1 MKNTY
6 IARSKISLPALAALL
21 AVFHA
26 SAADKPAPYSS
37 ATISG
42 LTARNIGSAAMSGRI
57 SAIAGV
63 KDPSGRTLLYIGA
76 ASGGVWKSEDGGT
89 IYKPVFDDEP
99 VQSIGAIALDPSNAS
114 TVWVGTGEA
123 WTRNSVS
130 IGDGVYKST
139 DGGNTWANM
148 GLPNSER
155 IAKILVSPKDPN
167 TVFVC
172 AAGKLWSDSA
182 DRGVYKT
189 SDGGKTW
196 KLVLAGAN
204 LSTGCGSMS
213 LDPADSNVLF
223 ASLWDFRR
231 KGWTFRSGGESAT
244 AASASGL
251 FRSADGG
258 VTWKEITDSANSGF
272 ARKPYGRIAVA
283 VAPSKSSRIY
293 AFVES
298 TDSALYVS
306 DDGGAT
312 WAQRDKS
319 SWMVWRPFYF
329 ANLTVD
335 PKNPDRLFKTDGA
348 LIVSDDAGKS
358 FSTVG
363 GFNGMHGDVHDVW
376 IDPTNPQ
383 TVLAGDDG
391 GMWYSYNG
399 GTKWWK
405 GGNLPVS
412 QFYHVSIDNA
422 DPYHVYGGLQ
432 DNGSWIGD
440 TSHPGGITNAQ
451 WQSVYGGDGF
461 WEFEDPADDNYVYAE
476 AQGGFAGRV
485 NRHTFETR
493 DIHPLL
499 GDADLVKYK
508 KLRFN
513 WNTPIAISPNERGTI
528 YIGSQFLFRSRD
540 HGQSWTRIS
549 PDLTSNDPEHQKQE
563 ESGGVTIDNSAAEMY
578 ETIFSISESPKD
590 GKIIWAGTDD
600 GRLQLTQD
608 GGEHWHDVIGNV
620 PGLPK
625 GAWVNWV
632 ESSRFDAATAYA
644 AFDLHTFGDVRP
656 YVYRTRDFGKT
667 WTALSSPADPKTV
680 RGYAHVIKEDLQSPN
695 LLFLGTEFGLYISID
710 GGERWAQFKGGRLPD
725 VAVRDLVIQPRE
737 NDLVLATHGRGIW
750 IVDDITP
757 LRALSGDLLGKQ
769 FGVVPSRP
777 AVQRLRT
784 NGGDPTGAAVFIGDN
799 PPDGAAISY
808 YQRSR
813 HLYGR
818 LKIEILDA
826 NGKVI
831 ADLPASKRPGLNRIV
846 WNMLEKPPHVPP
858 AAQLAFSGTQ
868 GVRAL
873 PGNYTLRITDNGKAY
888 ESPLVVGIDPA
899 ATFTLADREAQ
910 HTAAIRVKKLFGNES
925 KLMERITGL
934 RAELAQDEVGPSK
947 DDSLLAKLKNLDDE
961 VDVVRKRIVATTE
974 GGAITGEERLREH
987 TDQLYGAI
995 LSWEGKPTTY
1005 QQDNVLALE
1014 AEFERIR
1021 ADFDALTAK
1030 KLPDL
1035 NKELVAAKRGAIQ
1048 VKPIDEDKDE
1058 DADEASANPRGGRAD
1073 PDLGM
1078 DPQAFP
1084 SDFKL
1089 LR

>member
-1 MKNTY
+1 MTQNKLS
-6 IARSKISLPALAALL
+6 AAAAAALL
-21 AVFHA
+21 IGAGAHA
-26 SAADKPAPYSS
+26 ANPPAPYTS

-42 LTARNIGSAAMSGRI
+42 LTARNIGSATMSGRI
-57 SAIAGV
+57 AAIAGA
-63 KDPSGRTLLYIGA
+63 KDPSGRTLLYVGA

-89 IYKPVFDDEP
+89 IYKPVFDDQP

-130 IGDGVYKST
+130 IGTGVYKST
-139 DGGNTWANM
+139 DAGNTWANM
-148 GLPNSER
+148 GLPNSEH

-182 DRGVYKT
+182 ERGLYKT
-189 SDGGKTW
+189 TDGGKNW
-196 KLVLAGAN
+196 KLVLPGPN
-204 LSTGCGSMS
+204 LSTGCSSISMDAANPS
-213 LDPADSNVLF
+213 ILF
-223 ASLWDFRR
+223 AALWDFRR

-244 AASASGL
+244 AASASAL
-251 FRSADGG
+251 FRSTDGG
-258 VTWKEITDSANSGF
+258 ETWQEITASANSGF
-272 ARKPYGRIAVA
+272 ARKPFGRIAVA
-283 VAPSKSSRIY
+283 IAPSKSSRVY

-312 WAQRDKS
+312 WQPRDKS
-319 SWMVWRPFYF
+319 QWMVWRPFYF
-329 ANLTVD
+329 ANLIVD
-335 PKNPDRLFKTDGA
+335 PKNPDRVFKTDGA
-348 LIVSDDAGKS
+348 LILSDDAGKS

-376 IDPTNPQ
+376 IDPANPQ

-405 GGNLPVS
+405 AGNLPVS
-412 QFYHVSIDNA
+412 QFYHVSIDDQ

-432 DNGSWIGD
+432 DNGSYIGD

-461 WEFEDPADDNYVYAE
+461 WAYEDPADKDYVYAE
-476 AQGGFAGRV
+476 AQGGFVGRV

-513 WNTPIAISPNERGTI
+513 WNTPIALSPNERGTI

-540 HGQSWTRIS
+540 HGQTWTRIS
-549 PDLTSNDPEHQKQE
+549 PDLTTNDPEHQKQE
-563 ESGGVTIDNSAAEMY
+563 QSGGVTVDNSAAEMY
-578 ETIFSISESPKD
+578 ETIFTISESPKD
-590 GKIIWAGTDD
+590 AKAIWAGTDD
-600 GRLQLTQD
+600 GRLQLTRD
-608 GGEHWHDVIGNV
+608 GGEHWQDVIGNV

-632 ESSRFDAATAYA
+632 EASRFDAGTAYA

-667 WTALSSPADPKTV
+667 WTALASPADPKSI
-680 RGYAHVIKEDLQSPN
+680 RGYAFVIKEDLQRPT
-695 LLFLGTEFGLYISID
+695 LLFLGTEFGLYVSID

-725 VAVRDLVIQPRE
+725 VAVRDLAIQPRA

-757 LRALSGDLLGKQ
+757 LRALSNELLGQ
-769 FGVVPSRP
+769 EFTIVPSRP
-777 AVQRLRT
+777 AIQRLRA
-784 NGGDPTGAAVFIGDN
+784 NGGDPLGAAVFIGDN

-818 LKIEILDA
+818 LKLEILDA
-826 NGKVI
+826 KGKVV
-831 ADLPASKRPGLNRIV
+831 ADLPASKRPGLNRVV
-846 WNMLEKPPHVPP
+846 WNMLEKPPRVPP
-858 AAQLAFSGTQ
+858 AAQIAGSSAQ

-873 PGNYTLRITDNGKAY
+873 PGTYTLRITDNGKVY

-910 HTAAIRVKKLFGNES
+910 HAAATRVKKLFGNES
-925 KLMERITGL
+925 QLMDRIMSLRRDLARGGAGL
-934 RAELAQDEVGPSK
+934 PQGDPLAG
-947 DDSLLAKLKNLDDE
+947 ALKSFDGD

-987 TDQLYGAI
+987 TDQLFGAI
-995 LSWEGKPTTY
+995 LSWEGRPTAY
-1005 QQDNVLALE
+1005 QLDNIIALE

-1021 ADFDALTAK
+1021 GDFAALTAN

-1035 NKELVAAKRGAIQ
+1035 NKQLGAAKRAAIQ
-1048 VKPIDEDKDE
+1048 VKPIDENADA
-1058 DADEASANPRGGRAD
+1058 DADEASANPQAGRAD
-1073 PDLGM
+1073 TDERM
-1078 DPQAFP
+1078 EHQVFP
-1084 SDFKL
+1084 ADFKL

>member
-1 MKNTY
+1 MTHMTLDKY
-6 IARSKISLPALAALL
+6 SLAGLALL
-21 AVFHA
+21 LAGFHA
-26 SAADKPAPYSS
+26 SAGNQAPYSS

-42 LTARNIGSAAMSGRI
+42 LGARNIGSAAMSGRI
-57 SAIAGV
+57 SAIAGA
-63 KDPSGRTLLYIGA
+63 KDPSGRTLLYVGA

-89 IYKPVFDDEP
+89 IYKPVFDEQP
-99 VQSIGAIALDPSNAS
+99 VQSIGAIALDPSNPS

-130 IGDGVYKST
+130 IGDGVYKSM
-139 DGGNTWANM
+139 DAGNTWANM

-182 DRGVYKT
+182 MRGLYKT
-189 SDGGKTW
+189 TDGGKNW
-196 KLVLAGAN
+196 KLVLPGAN
-204 LSTGCGSMS
+204 LSTGCSSLS
-213 LDPADSNVLF
+213 LDPSNPSVIF
-223 ASLWDFRR
+223 AALWDFRR
-231 KGWTFRSGGESAT
+231 KGWTFRSGGPSAN
-244 AASASGL
+244 AASASAL

-258 VTWKEITDSANSGF
+258 ETWAEITESANAGF
-272 ARKPYGRIAVA
+272 AHKPYGRIAIA
-283 VAPSKSSRIY
+283 IAPSKASRVY

-312 WAQRDKS
+312 WQQRDKS

-405 GGNLPVS
+405 ADNLPVS
-412 QFYHVSIDNA
+412 QFYHVSVDEA

-451 WQSVYGGDGF
+451 WQAVYGGDGF
-461 WEFEDPADDNYVYAE
+461 WAFEDPADKNYVYSE
-476 AQGGFAGRV
+476 AQGGFAGRI
-485 NRHTFETR
+485 NRHSYETR

-499 GDADLVKYK
+499 GDEDLVKYK

-513 WNTPIAISPNERGTI
+513 WNTPIALSPNERGTI
-528 YIGSQFLFRSRD
+528 YMGSQFLFRSRD

-549 PDLTSNDPEHQKQE
+549 PDLTTNDPEHQKQE
-563 ESGGVTIDNSAAEMY
+563 ESGGVTVDNSAAEMY

-590 GKIIWAGTDD
+590 GKLIWAGTDD

-625 GAWVNWV
+625 GAWVNWI
-632 ESSRFDAATAYA
+632 EASRFDAATAYA
-644 AFDLHTFGDVRP
+644 AFDLHTFGDMRP
-656 YVYRTRDFGKT
+656 YVYRTRDYGKT
-667 WTALSSPADPKTV
+667 WTALASPADPKTI
-680 RGYAHVIKEDLQSPN
+680 RGYAHVIKEDLQSPK

-710 GGERWAQFKGGRLPD
+710 GGERWAQFKGGRIPD
-725 VAVRDLVIQPRE
+725 AAVRDLAIQARE

-757 LRALSGDLLGKQ
+757 LRALSNELLGQ
-769 FGVVPSRP
+769 DFSIVASRP
-777 AVQRLRT
+777 AIQRLRT
-784 NGGDPTGAAVFIGDN
+784 DGGAPTGAAVFIGDN

-818 LKIEILDA
+818 LKLEILDA
-826 NGKVI
+826 KGKVV
-831 ADLPASKRPGLNRIV
+831 ADLPASKRPGLNRVV

-858 AAQLAFSGTQ
+858 AAQIAGSGTQ
-868 GVRAL
+868 GVRTL

-888 ESPLVVGIDPA
+888 ESPLIVGIDPA

-910 HTAAIRVKKLFGNES
+910 HAAAIRVKRLFGNES

-934 RAELAQDEVGPSK
+934 RADLAHAGAGLPQADP
-947 DDSLLAKLKNLDDE
+947 LAGTLKKFDDE
-961 VDVVRKRIVATTE
+961 IDAVRKRIVATTE

-995 LSWEGKPTTY
+995 LSWEGRPSTY
-1005 QQDNVLALE
+1005 QQDNIVALE

-1021 ADFDALTAK
+1021 GDFDALTATS
-1030 KLPDL
+1030 LADL
-1035 NKELVAAKRGAIQ
+1035 NQQLGAAKRGAIQ
-1048 VKPIDEDKDE
+1048 VKPIDENADE
-1058 DADEASANPRGGRAD
+1058 DADEASANPQAGRTD
-1073 PDLGM
+1073 PDQRM
-1078 DPQAFP
+1078 DRQALP
-1084 SDFKL
+1084 TDFKL

>member
-1 MKNTY
+1 MRPIT
-6 IARSKISLPALAALL
+6 ASLAGLASLL
-21 AVFHA
+21 IGLQAQ
-26 SAADKPAPYSS
+26 AANPAPYSS

-42 LTARNIGSAAMSGRI
+42 LAARNIGSATMSGRI
-57 SAIAGV
+57 SAIAGA
-63 KDPSGRTLLYIGA
+63 KDPSGRTLLYVGA

-89 IYKPVFDDEP
+89 IYRPVFDNEP
-99 VQSIGAIALDPSNAS
+99 VQSIGAIALDPSNSS
-114 TVWVGTGEA
+114 TLWVGTGEA

-130 IGDGVYKST
+130 IGNGVYKST
-139 DGGNTWANM
+139 DAGNTWANM

-155 IAKILVSPKDPN
+155 IAKIVVSPKDSN

-172 AAGKLWSDSA
+172 VAGKLWSDSA
-182 DRGVYKT
+182 ERGLYKT

-196 KLVLAGAN
+196 KLVLPGPN
-204 LSTGCGSMS
+204 LSTGCSSVS
-213 LDPADSNVLF
+213 LDPKNPSSLF
-223 ASLWDFRR
+223 AALWDFRR

-244 AASASGL
+244 SASASAL

-258 VTWKEITDSANSGF
+258 ETWQEITESANRGF
-272 ARKPYGRIAVA
+272 AHKPYGRIAVA
-283 VAPSKSSRIY
+283 IAPSKSSRVY

-306 DDGGAT
+306 DDAGAT
-312 WAQRDKS
+312 WQQRDKS

-329 ANLTVD
+329 ANLVVD
-335 PKNPDRLFKTDGA
+335 PINPDRLFKTDGA

-363 GFNGMHGDVHDVW
+363 GFSGMHGDVHDVW
-376 IDPTNPQ
+376 IDPANSQ

-405 GGNLPVS
+405 AGNLPVS
-412 QFYHVSIDNA
+412 QFYHVSVDDA

-461 WEFEDPADDNYVYAE
+461 WAFEDPADKDYVYAE
-476 AQGGFAGRV
+476 AQGGFVGRV
-485 NRHTFETR
+485 NRHSYETR

-499 GDADLVKYK
+499 GDEDLVKYK

-513 WNTPIAISPNERGTI
+513 WNTPIALSPNERGTI

-540 HGQSWTRIS
+540 HGQTWSRIS
-549 PDLTSNDPEHQKQE
+549 PDLTTNDPERQKQE
-563 ESGGVTIDNSAAEMY
+563 ESGGVTVDNSAAEMY
-578 ETIFSISESPKD
+578 ETIYSISESPKD
-590 GKIIWAGTDD
+590 GKTIWAGTDD
-600 GRLQLTQD
+600 GRLQLTRD
-608 GGEHWHDVIGNV
+608 GGEHWQDVIGNV

-632 ESSRFDAATAYA
+632 EAGRFDAATAYA
-644 AFDLHTFGDVRP
+644 AFDLHTFGDMRA
-656 YVYRTRDFGKT
+656 YVYRTRDFGKS
-667 WTALSSPADPKTV
+667 WTALVSPTDLKSV
-680 RGYAHVIKEDLQSPN
+680 RGYAHVIKEDLQSPT
-695 LLFLGTEFGLYISID
+695 LLFLGTESGLYISID
-710 GGERWAQFKGGRLPD
+710 DGERWAQFKGGRLPD
-725 VAVRDLVIQPRE
+725 VAVRDFAIQPRA

-750 IVDDITP
+750 IIDDITP
-757 LRALSGDLLGKQ
+757 LRALSSALLGQ
-769 FGVVPSRP
+769 EFAIVPSRP
-777 AVQRLRT
+777 AIQRLRT

-799 PPDGAAISY
+799 PPDGAPISY

-818 LKIEILDA
+818 LKLEILDA
-826 NGKVI
+826 KGKVI
-831 ADLPASKRPGLNRIV
+831 ADLPASKRPGLNRVV

-858 AAQLAFSGTQ
+858 AAQIAGSATQ

-873 PGNYTLRITDNGKAY
+873 PGNYTLRITDNGKVY
-888 ESPLVVGIDPA
+888 ESTLVVGIDPA

-910 HTAAIRVKKLFGNES
+910 YAAAIRVKKLFGNES
-925 KLMERITGL
+925 QLMERITSL
-934 RAELAQDEVGPSK
+934 RADLARGAAALPANDALAAALKAFDGDIDE
-947 DDSLLAKLKNLDDE
+947 
-961 VDVVRKRIVATTE
+961 VRKRIVATTE

-995 LSWEGKPTTY
+995 LSWEGKPTAF
-1005 QQDNVLALE
+1005 QLENIVALE
-1014 AEFERIR
+1014 AEFGRIR
-1021 ADFDALTAK
+1021 GDFEALTAK
-1030 KLPDL
+1030 RLPEL
-1035 NKELVAAKRGAIQ
+1035 NKQLGTAKRPAIR
-1048 VKPIDEDKDE
+1048 VKAIDEGADA
-1058 DADEASANPRGGRAD
+1058 DADEASANSRTSRAD
-1073 PDLGM
+1073 
-1078 DPQAFP
+1078 
-1084 SDFKL
+1084 SDERMERKALPVDVKL